1 MPVTGTFCIL
11 PYMLTKS
18 KFKIGLECP
27 TRLFYHNR
35 SSEYDNQNVENP
47 FLDSLAEGGFQ
58 VGEMAKFLLSKNPI
72 QSDFT
77 IKERNKEEVLDI
89 TASRLN
95 NAEHIAFAEAGFE
108 FDGCYVR
115 VDLINKRGNQ
125 IDIFEV
131 KSASISE
138 DEEFFNS
145 KTGEIDMNWSS
156 YLLDVAFQYYV
167 VKNVLEEKGY
177 QVTPHLILVNKLQI
191 VKKDGLNQFFQISS
205 PDGLTKEVEVNATFD
220 DIKEDL
226 DLLSVRDV
234 SQEVNWLFEQKNNQK
249 IYGNKGSFEKL
260 VEHLKYV
267 NLIDQEWVKSPVGS
281 HCKNCP
287 FYSKNNQNKCGRSLC
302 FSKHEWDT
310 GSKSLNEI
318 FSNKLIL
325 ELWLG
330 KGGSHLSKELWEHN
344 IPFIAE
350 LDKNA
355 FERDRKLEHVGFTPS
370 ERRQIQIQLESDL
383 SVGYRFNREAFEEL
397 KIDWEWPLNMIDFE
411 TNTSALPFFKGMRP
425 YQTVAF
431 QFSHHTLDKDGEI
444 RHINQWLSFEAG
456 RYPNFDFVR
465 KLKNSLS
472 INHGTIFR
480 YATHEN
486 TVLNQ
491 IKQEL
496 QLSQEIDKDELIDFI
511 VDITEEKSGKNKIQ
525 GDRNMVDL
533 LEVVLSTYYGH
544 SAGGSNSIKYILP
557 AIIQDV
563 PFLKNKYSQLGLY
576 GRGKK
581 IDSLNFEQHIWLTK
595 ESNWNPY
602 KTLPL
607 IFKDDVRKGSGS
619 ILNVADGGAAMN
631 AYTLLQFQGLTE
643 SERNA
648 YKLAL
653 LRYCELDTMAM
664 VMIIEGLM
672 ELSKKQS

>member
-1 MPVTGTFCIL
+1 
-11 PYMLTKS
+11 MLTKS
-18 KFKIGLECP
+18 KFKIGVECP

-58 VGEMAKFLLSKNPI
+58 VGEMAKFLLSNDPI
-72 QSDFT
+72 TSNFT
-77 IKERNKEEVLDI
+77 IEEYNREKVLAI
-89 TASRLN
+89 TESRLN
-95 NAEHIAFAEAGFE
+95 SSENISFAEAGFE

-131 KSASISE
+131 KSASIFE

-145 KTGEIDMNWSS
+145 KTGEIDTKWLS
-156 YLLDVAFQYYV
+156 YILDVAFQHYV
-167 VKNVLEEKGY
+167 AKNILEKKGY
-177 QVTPHLILVNKLQI
+177 RVTPHLILVNKSQI

-205 PDGLTKEVEVNATFD
+205 PDGLTKKVVVNATFD
-220 DIKEDL
+220 DIREDL
-226 DLLSVRDV
+226 DLLSVRSV
-234 SQEVNWLFEQKNNQK
+234 SKEVNWLLEQKNNHR

-260 VEHLKYV
+260 VEHLKFV
-267 NLIDQEWVKSPVGS
+267 NLIDKDWVKSPVGA
-281 HCKNCP
+281 HCKSCS

-302 FSKHEWDT
+302 FSEHEWDS
-310 GSKSLNEI
+310 GSKSVNEI

-330 KGGSHLSKELWEHN
+330 KGGAHLSKDLWKHN
-344 IPFIAE
+344 IPFISE
-350 LDKNA
+350 LDNNV
-355 FERDRKLEHVGFTPS
+355 FERDRKPEDVGFNPS
-370 ERRQIQIQLESDL
+370 ERRQIQIQLQSDL
-383 SVGYRFNREAFEEL
+383 SVRYKFNREAFEEL
-397 KIDWEWPLNMIDFE
+397 KVDWEWPLNMIDFE
-411 TNTSALPFFKGMRP
+411 TNTSAIPFFKGMRP

-431 QFSHHTLDKDGEI
+431 QFSHHTLDEGGEI
-444 RHINQWLSFEAG
+444 RHLSQWLSFESG

-465 KLKNSLS
+465 ELKNALS
-472 INHGTIFR
+472 VNNGTIFR

-486 TVLNQ
+486 SVLSQ

-496 QLSQEIDKDELIDFI
+496 HLSQESDKDELIDFI
-511 VDITEEKSGKNKIQ
+511 VDITEEKFGKNKIR

-533 LEVVLSTYYGH
+533 LEVVLSTYYSQ
-544 SAGGSNSIKYILP
+544 SAGGSNSIKAILP

-563 PFLKNKYSQLGLY
+563 AFLKNKYSKLGLY
-576 GRGKK
+576 GRDKK
-581 IDSLNFEQHIWLTK
+581 IHSLNFEQHIWLTK

-607 IFKDDVRKGSGS
+607 VFNEDARKGSGS

-631 AYTLLQFQGLTE
+631 AYTLLQFQGLTK
-643 SERNA
+643 SERKA

-672 ELSKKQS
+672 ELSKKHS